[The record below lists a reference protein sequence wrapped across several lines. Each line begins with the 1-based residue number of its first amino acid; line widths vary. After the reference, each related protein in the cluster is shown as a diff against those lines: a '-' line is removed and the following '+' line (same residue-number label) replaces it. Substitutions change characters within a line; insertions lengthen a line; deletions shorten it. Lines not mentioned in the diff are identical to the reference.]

1 MYNHTCIKSGQS
13 FLFQMNATFIN
24 RTKLIQKE
32 SDDNSTDSFS
42 ELWVTKAGL
51 QFEVNTFQVR
61 QLRILCIADLFQMFS
76 TRTEVVLTEEK
87 PRLASIL
94 YTTRDSTSCKFL
106 FIYFLLL
113 KR

>member
-1 MYNHTCIKSGQS
+1 
-13 FLFQMNATFIN
+13 MNATFIN
-24 RTKLIQKE
+24 KTKLIQRE

-94 YTTRDSTSCKFL
+94 YTTRDSTSCKYLLSYFL
-106 FIYFLLL
+106 FL